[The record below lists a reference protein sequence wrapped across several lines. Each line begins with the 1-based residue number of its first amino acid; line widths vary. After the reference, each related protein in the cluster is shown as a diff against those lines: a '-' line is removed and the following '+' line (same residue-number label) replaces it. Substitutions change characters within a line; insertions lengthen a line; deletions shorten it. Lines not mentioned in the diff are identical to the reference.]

1 MKILVV
7 IDMQN
12 DFTSGALGNAECEK
26 AVSKV
31 VDVINENNYD
41 KKEGSTIITLH
52 SEFLSALSVG
62 VHTLSINSES
72 GSATT
77 GFVIEKAPL
86 EPSPTVEPSPTDAPS
101 IVAASSVVTATPT
114 PTTAPEETNTKTGD
128 ESKIIIWILV
138 LFLSAEGILII
149 LQKFKKKTR

>member
-1 MKILVV
+1 M
-7 IDMQN
+7 
-12 DFTSGALGNAECEK
+12 
-26 AVSKV
+26 
-31 VDVINENNYD
+31 
-41 KKEGSTIITLH
+41 H

-128 ESKIIIWILV
+128 VSRRNTNNTSEIQKENQISNSFNGRV
-138 LFLSAEGILII
+138 LPDEPPAYCYVLI
-149 LQKFKKKTR
+149 

>member
-1 MKILVV
+1 MKI
-7 IDMQN
+7 IM
-12 DFTSGALGNAECEK
+12 T
-26 AVSKV
+26 
-31 VDVINENNYD
+31 

-128 ESKIIIWILV
+128 ESK
-138 LFLSAEGILII
+138 
-149 LQKFKKKTR
+149 K